1 MLMSNVQNYCRAL
14 LFLGGAILF
23 SLSAVAPAAPDTVST
38 APMKSLRSI
47 TPLPPNAFDEGTCEG
62 SEELFDHEVGLLKS
76 NKLVSFD
83 LNKIWQIETNSF
95 NWSGEKDCSLVCDI
109 GFTPNAVVGDGELK
123 DDTPFMRA
131 LTNPRLPAGSEPP
144 YAADAIE
151 FVFEDTTS
159 ATRSVRV
166 FLDFGPAGTRPR
178 LIMTDTFSTMKKGCL
193 TEAMLRVTAPSANNP
208 ATRFEFVIPYEEMC
222 DPRFFNIPLRV
233 SCIVHDIDGPINT
246 YLRMK
251 QTRDKK

>member
-23 SLSAVAPAAPDTVST
+23 SLPAVAPAAPDTVST

-109 GFTPNAVVGDGELK
+109 GFTPNAVVGVGELR

-131 LTNPRLPAGSEPP
+131 LANPRLPAGSEPP

-159 ATRSVRV
+159 ATRCVRV

-178 LIMTDTFSTMKKGCL
+178 LIMTDTFSTMKKRMFDGGDAPCHRA
-193 TEAMLRVTAPSANNP
+193 ERKQSDDAIRVCHSLRGNVRPTLLQCSSAG
-208 ATRFEFVIPYEEMC
+208 FMHH
-222 DPRFFNIPLRV
+222 
-233 SCIVHDIDGPINT
+233 S
-246 YLRMK
+246 
-251 QTRDKK
+251 